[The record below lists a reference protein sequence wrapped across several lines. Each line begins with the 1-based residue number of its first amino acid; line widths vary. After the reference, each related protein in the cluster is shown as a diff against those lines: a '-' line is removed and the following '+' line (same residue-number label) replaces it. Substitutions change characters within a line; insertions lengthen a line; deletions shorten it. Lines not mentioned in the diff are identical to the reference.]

1 MNNLILLA
9 CFSLLPM
16 TMVIEAADGPPAVS
30 KAAED
35 LAVDLA
41 KTEVPT
47 HLEEFL
53 KSRPHYKK
61 IQFDELNTHYQRR
74 LKDFDSDTVYQ
85 FEDHS
90 VMKLVLGRKGKII
103 AFHYTLNA
111 SKEDFRNETNNRTI
125 LNSIFPEKS
134 YHMIDW
140 SSRHNEMLSF
150 SSAYEYTIYNKA
162 VRMEVEKE
170 SLLKLAP

>member
-1 MNNLILLA
+1 
-9 CFSLLPM
+9 M
-16 TMVIEAADGPPAVS
+16 TTVIEAADGSAVS
-30 KAAED
+30 KAAEE

-47 HLEEFL
+47 NLEEFL

-61 IQFDELNTHYQRR
+61 IQFDKLDTHYQRR

-90 VMKLVLGRKGKII
+90 VVKLVLGRKGKII
-103 AFHYTLNA
+103 AFHYILNA
-111 SKEDFRNETNNRTI
+111 SKEDFRNETNNLTI
-125 LNSIFPEKS
+125 LASIFPKKS
-134 YHMIDW
+134 YRIIDCGI
-140 SSRHNEMLSF
+140 SGSNVLFFRGS
-150 SSAYEYTIYNKA
+150 YEYTIYNKA